1 MTTTAKDIADH
12 FINRAKN
19 LEEFTV
25 TTDVPEDFR
34 FNGVIPFDIEIKEN
48 TIYAKVFGIDFN
60 EAVNKLDAWLEG
72 CK

>member
-1 MTTTAKDIADH
+1 MNSVDMANNLI
-12 FINRAKN
+12 FRAKN
-19 LEEFTV
+19 LQEFVV

-48 TIYAKVFGIDFN
+48 IIYAKVFGIDFN
-60 EAVNKLDAWLEG
+60 EAVHKLDAWLET